1 MTLPV
6 GPLINALAVAAG
18 ALLGVAVGSRL
29 PERVRTIVFQ
39 GLGLCTLVIGMQMA
53 FVAKSFVILI
63 FSVLL
68 GGLTGEALRLEDRF
82 LALGERLKK
91 RLKSGN
97 PRFTEGLVNTAVLV
111 CIGAMAIVGSF
122 DEGLRGD
129 RTIVL
134 SKSIM
139 DCFIAVA
146 MASVYGLGVAFA
158 AVPLLLYQGLLVIGA
173 NLLKPWLGPAL
184 MNELT
189 ATGGVLIVGIGLNL
203 LNLTSIK
210 LSNLL
215 PSLLVVVALALLF
228 LPA

>member
-1 MTLPV
+1 MILPV

-18 ALLGVAVGSRL
+18 ALLGMALGARL

-39 GLGLCTLVIGMQMA
+39 GLGLCILVIGMQMA
-53 FVAKSFVILI
+53 FVTKSPVILI

-68 GGLTGEALRLEDRF
+68 GGVAGELLRLEDRF
-82 LALGERLKK
+82 MALGERLKK
-91 RLKSGN
+91 LLKSGN
-97 PRFTEGLVNTAVLV
+97 PRFTEGLVNTTVLV

-129 RTIVL
+129 RTVVF
-134 SKSIM
+134 SKAVM
-139 DCFIAVA
+139 DGFAA
-146 MASVYGLGVAFA
+146 LALASAYGLGVAFA
-158 AVPLLLYQGLLVIGA
+158 AVPLLLYQSLLVIGA
-173 NLLKPWLGPAL
+173 GLLKPWLGPAL

-189 ATGGVLIVGIGLNL
+189 ATGGVLILGIALNL
-203 LNLTSIK
+203 LNLTQIR

-215 PSLLVVVALALLF
+215 PSLLVVITLALIF